1 MKFFIKTFGCRLNL
15 AESDELIQKLKN
27 YIEPTESE
35 KNSDII
41 IIRACS
47 VTSGAEQGVR
57 QTIRK
62 YKKQKKTVYVIGCFR
77 EKISEANRYFKKD
90 DELINFLKNNFAERR
105 DSRPLI
111 VVEGRL
117 RGNDRKYN
125 RTRAFIKI
133 QEGCDFGCNF
143 CITRLLRGKSKSK
156 SQAQIIKQI
165 KEKENQGY
173 QEIILTGTNILLY
186 PDIHN
191 LIKSILKKSTIPRI
205 RFGSIDPRLVRTKF
219 IKLFSDSRLQ
229 PHIHLSLQSGSEKVL
244 KKMKRPIK
252 ISKIKTIVKKLR
264 MINPLFNISAD
275 IIIGYPTETKND
287 FKKTL
292 ELAKKLQLSKIHYFP
307 YSPRPNTSA
316 ENIKPLSPTVLKKRL
331 TTIKELDKKLQQIAK
346 EKIINNKLAIL
357 FEGSKNN
364 IYYGYTPNFIRIKYK
379 SKNNLTNKIKKII
392 IT

>member
-1 MKFFIKTFGCRLNL
+1 
-15 AESDELIQKLKN
+15 
-27 YIEPTESE
+27 
-35 KNSDII
+35 
-41 IIRACS
+41 
-47 VTSGAEQGVR
+47 
-57 QTIRK
+57 
-62 YKKQKKTVYVIGCFR
+62 
-77 EKISEANRYFKKD
+77 
-90 DELINFLKNNFAERR
+90 
-105 DSRPLI
+105 
-111 VVEGRL
+111 
-117 RGNDRKYN
+117 
-125 RTRAFIKI
+125 
-133 QEGCDFGCNF
+133 
-143 CITRLLRGKSKSK
+143 LLRGKSKSK